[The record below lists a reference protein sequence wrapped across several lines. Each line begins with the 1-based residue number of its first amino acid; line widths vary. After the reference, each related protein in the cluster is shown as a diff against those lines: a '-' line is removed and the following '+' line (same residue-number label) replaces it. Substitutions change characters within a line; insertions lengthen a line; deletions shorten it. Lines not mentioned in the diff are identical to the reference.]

1 MTHAEEIAK
10 VAELAKKARIAVL
23 TTVDH
28 TGALVSRPLGMQNT
42 DFDGQLWFFT
52 QDPSPKVDDIMANPN
67 VNVSF
72 QSGNGWVSVAG
83 TASVSRDQHKI
94 DELWN
99 KFAEAWFEQGREDP
113 TIALIRVDANT
124 VEYWDADEPRA
135 VTLLKTVT
143 AMVSGGTPDVP
154 DSKTI
159 GL

>member
-72 QSGNGWVSVAG
+72 QSGNGW
-83 TASVSRDQHKI
+83 
-94 DELWN
+94 N